1 MHPPTHTG
9 RSYLPAWLY
18 PRGGHGTRL
27 AYGMAGYRE
36 IPSAAKKKLRA
47 PRPSGNRPPTWRII
61 SRERLD
67 AQRHSLARPRP
78 PSPPPPAHL
87 PILPARPLFAMA
99 SSRHTRRILFAAWPE
114 GLPDASRD
122 FASDEVELP
131 PLEEGQALIKT
142 LFLSVDPYMR
152 GRMRNV
158 KSYAPPFAIGQP
170 LYGGG
175 VGRVIESRT
184 DDYKVGSLV
193 SGMLTWQDLVVWS
206 PALGPLH
213 TLPAGTPSSRRHP
226 LAAERPW
233 ADDPT

>member
-1 MHPPTHTG
+1 MLSDI
-9 RSYLPAWLY
+9 RS
-18 PRGGHGTRL
+18 L
-27 AYGMAGYRE
+27 A
-36 IPSAAKKKLRA
+36 
-47 PRPSGNRPPTWRII
+47 
-61 SRERLD
+61 
-67 AQRHSLARPRP
+67 LARPHLRHPLTHP
-78 PSPPPPAHL
+78 PRSSVIP
-87 PILPARPLFAMA
+87 MA